1 MLKNLHISN
10 YALIEKLDINFPEGF
25 SVITGE
31 TGAGKSIILGALGL
45 LLGGRADAKAIKTGA
60 SKCCVEGTFDVK
72 KLDLSAFFEEND
84 IDFDGEECII
94 RREVNAAGKSRAF
107 VNDSPVSLAKVKEV
121 CQAVIDIHS
130 QHQNLLMGNE
140 MFLTD
145 TLDTIA
151 GNKSI
156 FEHYQQAYKLW
167 IAVRKELEELKA
179 QAEKDRTDND
189 YLQFQLQ
196 QLVDANL
203 QEGEQE
209 DLEQESETLGHA
221 EEIKEALFQAANA
234 LSENDNEQSPVSRLK
249 QGIQTLEGIAK
260 VSNTASLLAE
270 RLESI
275 RIELEDISSELERAV
290 DRIEFDPERLAFV
303 DDRLGLI
310 YDLEKRHH
318 VENISQLLCL
328 IKELRQ
334 RLDLTEQIDEIIAK
348 KEAETEN
355 LFKSLII
362 CAKRL
367 TESRQKAAD
376 HTSSVLSESIAF
388 LGMPNAK
395 LHFEFKQRLHPETSG
410 CDNITFFFS
419 ANKNVPEQDVT
430 QIASGGEIARLMLAL
445 KALTSTKRNLPTIIF
460 DEIDTGVSG
469 TMAEKM
475 ANVMQKMAQN
485 CQVICITHLPQIA
498 ALGDSHYRVYKSEN
512 ENNTTSHIDQLN
524 NDERIKEIAKML
536 SGAEITQA
544 AIDNA
549 RSLLHLTL

>member
-1 MLKNLHISN
+1 
-10 YALIEKLDINFPEGF
+10 
-25 SVITGE
+25 
-31 TGAGKSIILGALGL
+31 
-45 LLGGRADAKAIKTGA
+45 
-60 SKCCVEGTFDVK
+60 
-72 KLDLSAFFEEND
+72 
-84 IDFDGEECII
+84 
-94 RREVNAAGKSRAF
+94 
-107 VNDSPVSLAKVKEV
+107 
-121 CQAVIDIHS
+121 
-130 QHQNLLMGNE
+130 MGNE

-151 GNKSI
+151 GNKNI
-156 FEHYQQAYKLW
+156 FEQYQQAYKLW
-167 IAVRKELEELKA
+167 IAARKELEELKA

-249 QGIQTLEGIAK
+249 QGIQTLEGIAR

-318 VENISQLLCL
+318 VENISQLLYL

-395 LHFEFKQRLHPETSG
+395 LHFEFKRG
-410 CDNITFFFS
+410 
-419 ANKNVPEQDVT
+419 
-430 QIASGGEIARLMLAL
+430 IARPMLAL

-549 RSLLHLTL
+549 RSLLHLAL